1 MIGYNQ
7 ENLKKQGKDSVAM
20 NKKEA
25 FLFVHFT
32 DTNPNTPMSEQI
44 YFSVSKDGLNW
55 KTLNGKKPIITS
67 EIGEKGIRDPF
78 IIRAKEGN
86 KFYMVGT
93 DLNVFLRPDHWGSCT
108 LNGSHDILVWESDD
122 LVNWSETKAV
132 TVAREDAGCAWAPET
147 IYDREK
153 DSYMVFWASRVDFGK
168 GNHKLFRAYT
178 KDFKTFTPAEVYI
191 ERECDVI
198 DTDIVEHNGTY
209 YRFSKDETSKCILME
224 KCSSLSGKFEVV
236 NSNLSEIHGVEGPQC
251 CQLPDGRW
259 CLFLDQYGANAGY
272 APFVT
277 DDLDKGQFE
286 KVDGQF
292 HTDIQFRHGGVLTIS
307 TEEYDRLVNAF
318 N

>member
-1 MIGYNQ
+1 
-7 ENLKKQGKDSVAM
+7 M

-44 YFSVSKDGLNW
+44 YFSVSKDGMNW
-55 KTLNGKKPIITS
+55 KTLNSKKPILTS

-78 IIRAKEGN
+78 IIRSKEGD
-86 KFYMVGT
+86 KFYMIGT
-93 DLNVFLRPDHWGSCT
+93 DLNVFLRPDHWGSAT

-132 TVAREDAGCAWAPET
+132 TVSREDAGCSWAPET
-147 IYDREK
+147 IYDKEK
-153 DSYMVFWASRVDFGK
+153 DSYMVFWASRVDYGK
-168 GNHKLFRAYT
+168 GNHKLFRSYT

-198 DTDIVEHNGTY
+198 DTDIVENNGMY

-224 KCSSLSGKFEVV
+224 KCNSLSGKFEVV
-236 NSNLSEIHGVEGPQC
+236 NSNLNEIYGVEGPQC

-277 DDLDKGQFE
+277 DDLDKGQFK
-286 KVDGQF
+286 KVEGEF
-292 HTDIQFRHGGVLTIS
+292 HTEIQFRHGGVLTI
-307 TEEYDRLVNAF
+307 TMEEYDRLINAF